1 MRGARTGAALV
12 AALGLVAGLA
22 GGCTRASGD
31 GGPTP
36 TASTEPV
43 STGPVVTA
51 TASVDREAA
60 DRAAVEQA
68 YRQFWLVTWSVDR
81 EYPASDWRR
90 VVAEVAVDPELG
102 LVVSGRQR
110 LRQNGL
116 TSYGEPVPHPRVLPV
131 LGAGVARVRDC
142 QDASHSGQAEVATGR
157 ARTVGVA
164 RNPVEAVLVRGAD
177 GRWRV
182 SRISFPGGSCS

>member
-1 MRGARTGAALV
+1 MIA
-12 AALGLVAGLA
+12 AALGLASS

-36 TASTEPV
+36 SASMA
-43 STGPVVTA
+43 PVVTA

-81 EYPASDWRR
+81 EHPASDWRR
-90 VVAEVAVDPELG
+90 VVAAVAVDPELS
-102 LVVSGRQR
+102 LVVSGTQR

-182 SRISFPGGSCS
+182 SRLSFPGGSCS